1 MLEGKKIEDQ
11 CAQTSKP
18 RKYSIIFRMVIDLFP
33 GWDDGYHIDDNYGN
47 YCLCQTKNDENHDWY
62 KTACEADTIDPIE
75 FNFFLGHESID
86 AIDTPEEH
94 APDLCD
100 KGDEISLRVESV
112 GINPSDE
119 YPEKPRI
126 GM

>member
-47 YCLCQTKNDENHDWY
+47 YCLCQTENDENHDRY
-62 KTACEADTIDPIE
+62 KTACEAETINPIE
-75 FNFFLGHESID
+75 CDFFLCYESICAVKKPENHAIYLCGKSNEVFLRIEPISVD
-86 AIDTPEEH
+86 ASNKY
-94 APDLCD
+94 PD
-100 KGDEISLRVESV
+100 E
-112 GINPSDE
+112 P
-119 YPEKPRI
+119 
-126 GM
+126 